1 VPRGAEAF
9 SFCSEE
15 VRCSVQMRRFLSRY
29 WLLFPALA
37 FYGVF
42 LVYPMIFSFIVSLYR
57 WDGLSPAKVFIGLR
71 NYVRFFSDPTS
82 LLVLKNNLTW
92 MAFMLS
98 IPVALGLI
106 LAVILN
112 EKIPGRTFFRAAF
125 YSPAVLPLVA
135 VGIIWSWIYNPTFG
149 AVNSFFRIIG
159 LPHLARNWLS
169 DPGVA
174 LYSVI
179 LTGIW
184 QGTGFP
190 MLLFLAGL
198 QTIPKE
204 LYEAADIDGA
214 TGLQKFFYITI
225 PSLRET
231 FVVVISLLM
240 IGSLK
245 VFDLIYVMTWG
256 GPGNFT
262 QVLSTWMYFNTFVY
276 HKAGFGSAIAWITA
290 ATSLGVAYPYIR
302 IMSRR

>member
-1 VPRGAEAF
+1 MSKGFA
-9 SFCSEE
+9 
-15 VRCSVQMRRFLSRY
+15 RFQRLWSAY
-29 WLLFPALA
+29 WLLLPALA
-37 FYGVF
+37 IYIVF
-42 LVYPMIFSFIVSLYR
+42 LLYPMIFSFLISLYQ
-57 WDGLSPAKVFIGLR
+57 WDGLSPVKTFVGLQ
-71 NYVRFFSDPTS
+71 NYREFLLDPAS
-82 LLVLKNNLTW
+82 LLALKNNLIW

-98 IPVALGLI
+98 VPVALGLV

-112 EKIPGRTFFRAAF
+112 ENVPGRTVFRAIF

-149 AVNSFFRIIG
+149 AVNSFFRLVG
-159 LPHLARNWLS
+159 LPGLARPWLS
-169 DPGVA
+169 DPKVA

-198 QTIPKE
+198 QTIPRE
-204 LYEAADIDGA
+204 LYEAAEIDGA
-214 TGLQKFFYITI
+214 SRIQSFWYITI

-231 FVVVISLLM
+231 FVIVISMLM

-256 GPGNFT
+256 GPGRLT
-262 QVLSTWMYFNTFVY
+262 QVLSTWMYFNTFVF
-276 HKAGFGSAIAWITA
+276 HKAGFGSAIAWIITA
-290 ATSLGVAYPYIR
+290 ASLGVAYPYIR
-302 IMSRR
+302 AMSRR

>member
-1 VPRGAEAF
+1 VLCTEALSIF
-9 SFCSEE
+9 EE
-15 VRCSVQMRRFLSRY
+15 VCYSMQVRAFLSRY

-42 LVYPMIFSFIVSLYR
+42 LVYPMVFSFVVSLYR

-92 MAFMLS
+92 MVFMLS

-112 EKIPGRTFFRAAF
+112 EKVPGRTFFRAAF
-125 YSPAVLPLVA
+125 YSPAILPLVA

-149 AVNSFFRIIG
+149 AINSFFRIIG
-159 LPHLARNWLS
+159 LPHFTRNWLS

-198 QTIPKE
+198 QTIPRE

-214 TGLQKFFYITI
+214 TGVQKFFYITI

-231 FVVVISLLM
+231 FVIVVSLLM

-276 HKAGFGSAIAWITA
+276 HKAGFGSTVAWITA
-290 ATSLGVAYPYIR
+290 AISLGVAYPYIR